1 MATTNTNRFVFVQKK
16 ETFTAELQ
24 VQYFNSIVFIK
35 DTNEI
40 FTHGQFFGM
49 SAAMVERIEALEE
62 NKANKSWF
70 SGANAIDFNEG
81 VISLILASGESA
93 GNVTL
98 SQSENGL
105 VASVGASTIRDFFSE
120 GAGISISVAGE
131 ISINAQNS
139 DSTIITT
146 DGGLKVEVSE
156 SWVKGVIDEYFAT
169 TDGTDVIT
177 YSNGKFTLNTEDT
190 NSITFSVKNGKL
202 TAEANLDNILNGY
215 EVKNVKS
222 GEKVISV
229 DENGGLSSTLKIDYS
244 VGTLYIKGIND
255 EVVSSVDVSD
265 FIKDNFIESGSLSE
279 DGKKLILV
287 LNNNEKSEIEI
298 NVEKLIDIY
307 NGANIN
313 LTSAYTIPETY
324 TAPTSGDSMDVAI
337 AKLVKK
343 IQDLGTSAY
352 AGVKNGTDGDFI
364 TTTISETGEDNKQS
378 IGVAV
383 KTQTIIG
390 ATLENDGLATA
401 FDVQQYL
408 AWEEL

>member
-1 MATTNTNRFVFVQKK
+1 MNSTNRFVFVQKK
-16 ETFTAELQ
+16 ETFTSALQ
-24 VQYFNSIVFIK
+24 SQYSNSIVFIK

-62 NKANKSWF
+62 NKADKTWF
-70 SGANAIDFNEG
+70 SGADAIDFNEG
-81 VISLILASGESA
+81 VISLILASGDNA

-105 VASVGASTIRDFFSE
+105 VASVDASTIRDFFSE
-120 GAGISISVAGE
+120 GAGISISDAGE
-131 ISINAQNS
+131 ISIDAQDS
-139 DSTIITT
+139 DSTTITT

-156 SWVKGVIDEYFAT
+156 SWVEGVIDEYFAT

-190 NSITFSVKNGKL
+190 DSITFSVKNGKL
-202 TAEANLDNILNGY
+202 TAEANLDNILDGY

-229 DENGGLSSTLKIDYS
+229 DENGDLSSTLKIDYS
-244 VGTLYIKGIND
+244 DGTLSIKGIND

-265 FIKDNFIESGSLSE
+265 FIKDNFVESGSLSE
-279 DGKKLILV
+279 DGKTLTLV
-287 LNNNEKSEIEI
+287 LNDAEKSEIEI
-298 NVEKLIDIY
+298 DVEKLIDIY
-307 NGANIN
+307 NGANIE
-313 LTSAYTIPETY
+313 LTSAYTVPETY

-343 IQDLGTSAY
+343 LQDMGEASY
-352 AGVKNGTDGDFI
+352 AGVKNGEDGDFV
-364 TTTISETGEDNKQS
+364 TTTISEIDEDNKQAIS
-378 IGVAV
+378 VSV
-383 KTQTIIG
+383 QTQTIVG